1 MNNDNKFL
9 KGTAI
14 LTISGICVKLLSAA
28 YRIPI
33 TRMIGA
39 QGMGHYSATFNIFM
53 PFFSFA
59 VAGITPT
66 VSRLCAREKSDNYGA
81 IINIKKTASLW
92 FGLFSVLMASIALI
106 VSKIYSEHIES
117 PLLFI
122 GVLIMCPNL
131 IMASFEA
138 IYRGISQGTLNMT
151 TSANSGVLESG
162 AKVVIGVFSVY
173 MAGKIVKN
181 NPEDVQ
187 LYCAFITVTISGFI
201 CWYYLHHDFYSKYS
215 KIEKSNKK
223 INYKVL
229 FSMSLP
235 IAFSALVV
243 SLANFF
249 DTVICLS
256 IIKQI
261 PDNTLMQSYP
271 FISFS
276 AESEKAIWL
285 FGVYQGLCL
294 SVTNLIPSMSSAI
307 GSRGLPLI
315 TKSVTRGDSDS
326 VTRQSEKLIKITA
339 AIVIPISMF
348 VSFFSYEVLTTI
360 YGDRGAQTEL
370 AAYFIKIMAPVA
382 ALAAFSFPLNSV
394 LHASQKSAEILK
406 ILIFA
411 CVIKVI
417 SSVILCSIGSINIM
431 GCIYSQVIFQLIV
444 FYLSVRA
451 VKQSGN
457 DMKVIRNMVIPFVL
471 SYVLVTFVRSLRDF
485 VLYNMPTVFNTFLCG
500 SVFVILYIVTI
511 VFVGFFIDKQM
522 YK

>member
-1 MNNDNKFL
+1 MNNENNFL

-39 QGMGHYSATFNIFM
+39 EGMGHYSATFNIFM

-59 VAGITPT
+59 IAGITPT
-66 VSRLCAREKSDNYGA
+66 VSRLCARESSDNHGA
-81 IINIKKTASLW
+81 IVNIKKAASLW
-92 FGLFSVLMASIALI
+92 FGLFSLLMVSLALI
-106 VSKIYSEHIES
+106 VSKVYSEHIES
-117 PLLFI
+117 PFLFI

-131 IMASFEA
+131 IMSTFES
-138 IYRGISQGTLNMT
+138 IYKGISQGTLNMT
-151 TSANSGVLESG
+151 ASAKSGVLESI
-162 AKVVIGVFSVY
+162 AKVLIGISSVY
-173 MAGKIVKN
+173 MAGMMIKN
-181 NPEDVQ
+181 HPGDAQ
-187 LYCAFITVTISGFI
+187 LYCAFATVTISGFI
-201 CWYYLHHDFYSKYS
+201 CWYYLHNDFYSKYN
-215 KIEKSNKK
+215 KNEKSNTN

-256 IIKQI
+256 IIKEI
-261 PDNTLMQSYP
+261 PDYTLMRSYP
-271 FISFS
+271 FVSFS
-276 AESEKAIWL
+276 AEPEKAIWL

-294 SVTNLIPSMSSAI
+294 TVTNIIPSMSAAI

-315 TKSVTRGDSDS
+315 TKSITRGDDKS
-326 VTRQSEKLIKITA
+326 VNRQSEKLIKITSA
-339 AIVIPISMF
+339 MVIPISMF
-348 VSFFSYEVLTTI
+348 VSFFSYEVLTTL

-370 AAYFIKIMAPVA
+370 AAYFIKIMAPVS

-394 LHASQKSAEILK
+394 LHAAQKSADILK
-406 ILIFA
+406 ILLFA
-411 CVIKVI
+411 CGIKVI
-417 SSVILCSIGSINIM
+417 CSVLLCSVGSINIM
-431 GCIYSQVIFQLIV
+431 GCIYSQVIFQIII
-444 FYLSVRA
+444 FYLSVKA

-457 DMKVIRNMVIPFVL
+457 DMKVIRNMIIPFVV

-485 VLYNMPTVFNTFLCG
+485 VLYNMPTVFNTFFCG
-500 SVFVILYIVTI
+500 SIFVLLYLIII
-511 VFVGFFIDKQM
+511 VFVGFFIDK
-522 YK
+522 